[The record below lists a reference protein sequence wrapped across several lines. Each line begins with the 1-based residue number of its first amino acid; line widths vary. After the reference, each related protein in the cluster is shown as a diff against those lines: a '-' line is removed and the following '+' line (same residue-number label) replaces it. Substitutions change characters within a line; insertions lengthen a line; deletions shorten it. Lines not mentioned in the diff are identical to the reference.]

1 MSENIK
7 LGEKS
12 VTGNLADHPHKAT
25 TNNGRELTVMRV
37 LENQRVYDREQQQWV
52 DGETT
57 GYDVAIGNER
67 LAENAVQGLQKG
79 DRVTVRGDYQVGSY
93 TNRDG
98 ASGLNHRLWAR
109 DVSASM
115 FNDRMAERDVERNVD
130 QRVQQDVGAS
140 QQQGRVD
147 GVDRAESAGPRATV
161 PSPSPPRSESRVT
174 HEQLF
179 AQQINGLPTRPG
191 GDPNVGQSANEGG
204 GNRNADEATR
214 HQAYQRPDRVPV
226 NAQPPAPPAPTPE
239 QRREVADRQQRVAE
253 SWTAVEQTQ
262 PSQQQPGFSGPSM

>member
-12 VTGNLADHPHKAT
+12 LTGNLADDPHKVT
-25 TNNGRELTVMRV
+25 TNNGREMTVMRV
-37 LENQRVYDREQQQWV
+37 LENQRVYDREEQQWV

-67 LAENAVQGLQKG
+67 LADNAVKGLQKG
-79 DRVTVRGDYQVGSY
+79 DRVTVRGDYQVVSY
-93 TNRDG
+93 TNWDG
-98 ASGLNHRLWAR
+98 VSGLNHRLWAR

-115 FNDRMAERDVERNVD
+115 FNDRMAAPDVERDVD
-130 QRVQQDVGAS
+130 QRVQQDVETS

-147 GVDRAESAGPRATV
+147 GVDRAEN
-161 PSPSPPRSESRVT
+161 
-174 HEQLF
+174 EQLF

-191 GDPNVGQSANEGG
+191 GDPNVGQSANEGV
-204 GNRNADEATR
+204 GNHNADEAMR